1 MNAPERI
8 KSLLIAPG
16 VVLLNP
22 GARVD
27 MDARSKAAA
36 AILKQMRHAKPSPKG
51 ESGQDYL
58 ARARERHVR

>member
-8 KSLLIAPG
+8 TSLLIAPG

-27 MDARSKAAA
+27 LKARSKAAA
-36 AILKQMRHAKPSPKG
+36 ALLRQMRRAKSSPPG

-58 ARARERHVR
+58 ARARARHVR